1 MEEKAV
7 AGSPSRDSAR
17 ASRSLTSGKIV
28 PSFLVAIAGRFGA
41 GILFGFLAQEVVM
54 TDSAAVESAARPLP
68 TSSGTE
74 TLRNFVGRR
83 WVDSRAREHLDV
95 HNPATGEVIARTP
108 LSTAEDLDAAVAAAK
123 GAFPAWR
130 DTPPVIRA
138 RAMFRFKNVLEED
151 FEELARIV
159 TTEHGKTLEE
169 SRGSVRRGIECVEA
183 ACGTPSLAMGYG
195 LENIAAGIDC
205 QVIRQPIGV
214 CAAIGP
220 FNFPAMV
227 PLWFLPFAVAT
238 GNTFIVKPSEQVP
251 LSQKRIF
258 ELLERCDLPPGVVN
272 LVNGGR
278 EAVEAICDHPD
289 IRAVSF
295 VGSTPVARA
304 VYQRATHA
312 GKRVQAL
319 GGAKNFVVVMPDA
332 DLDRSIPAIAESFYG
347 CAGERC
353 LAGSVLVPV
362 GDAHRPAR
370 DRMVDAAKSLKI
382 GDGAQPG
389 VAMGPVISARHRERV
404 VGYIEKGVAEGAEL
418 LLDGRGVRVPGRE
431 RGFFLGPTIFDGV
444 TPTMSIGR
452 EEIFGPVA
460 SITPVR
466 TLEEA
471 IAVMHAH
478 PNANA
483 TSIFTSSG
491 KAAREFARLASA
503 SMVGVNIGVAAPMA
517 HFPFGGA
524 KDSFFGDLKVHGR
537 DTFEFYTDKKVV
549 ISRWF

>member
-1 MEEKAV
+1 MAESV
-7 AGSPSRDSAR
+7 
-17 ASRSLTSGKIV
+17 
-28 PSFLVAIAGRFGA
+28 
-41 GILFGFLAQEVVM
+41 
-54 TDSAAVESAARPLP
+54 VESNTIAREPGARVPALP
-68 TSSGTE
+68 
-74 TLRNFVGRR
+74 NFIGGR
-83 WVDSRAREHLDV
+83 WVESHAREHLDV

-108 LSTAEDLDAAVAAAK
+108 LSTAQDVDAAVAAAK
-123 GAFPAWR
+123 EAFPAWR
-130 DTPPVIRA
+130 DTPPVVRA
-138 RAMFRFKNVLEED
+138 RAMFRLKNLLEEH
-151 FEELARIV
+151 FEELARLV
-159 TTEHGKTLEE
+159 TTENGKTIEE
-169 SRGSVRRGIECVEA
+169 ARGSVRRGIECVEV
-183 ACGTPSLAMGYG
+183 ACGTPSLSMGYG

-205 QVIRQPIGV
+205 NVFRQPVCV
-214 CAAIGP
+214 CAAIAP

-227 PLWFLPFAVAT
+227 PLWYLPFAVAT
-238 GNTFIVKPSEQVP
+238 GNAFIVKPSEQVP
-251 LSQKRIF
+251 LSQKRIV
-258 ELLERCDLPPGVVN
+258 ELLEGCDLPPGVVN

-278 EAVEAICDHPD
+278 EAVEAICDHPG
-289 IRAVSF
+289 IAAVSF

-332 DLDRSIPAIAESFYG
+332 DLDRAIPVVMESFYG

-362 GDAHRPAR
+362 GEAHHAAR
-370 DRMVDAAKSLKI
+370 ERMVEAARSLRV
-382 GDGAQPG
+382 GDGMEPG
-389 VAMGPVISARHRERV
+389 VKMGPVISAKHRERV
-404 VGYIEKGVAEGAEL
+404 AGYVEKGVAEGAEL
-418 LLDGRGVRVPGRE
+418 LLDGRGARVPGRE
-431 RGFFLGPTIFDGV
+431 RGFFFGPTVFDRV
-444 TPTMSIGR
+444 APTMSIGHD
-452 EEIFGPVA
+452 EIFGPVA
-460 SITPVR
+460 SIMPAR

-471 IAVMHAH
+471 IAAMQAH

-491 KAAREFARLASA
+491 KAAREFARAATA

-517 HFPFGGA
+517 NFPFGGA